1 MLAKYRER
9 TKKFRS
15 RCLPPESGCG
25 RINDTTRDGTICYT
39 MGIKNARSKYGE
51 PSRLI
56 QMVDIANIANIIMAI
71 IIFAMFLPNIH
82 IWVK

>member
-1 MLAKYRER
+1 
-9 TKKFRS
+9 
-15 RCLPPESGCG
+15 
-25 RINDTTRDGTICYT
+25 